1 MPAGPVIKLS
11 APATRE
17 FWELAV
23 LHEDEHLVALD
34 KPAGLLT
41 TPDPEEPQRPNLM
54 TLLHEGIAQGAPW
67 AKARNLAYLTNA
79 HRLDFETSGVLLLAR
94 NKPALVALANEFGSN
109 LPLKTYVALS
119 SGMPTQPEFTVDAK
133 IGPQTRQLGLMR
145 IDLEGGKKAITHFK
159 VREQFRGFTLL
170 ECQPQ
175 TDRLHQI
182 RVHLRSL
189 GLHIVGDTSYM
200 GKALYLSQIK
210 SSYQPKWKEPERPL
224 LGRTALHAER
234 LDIAHPVTRESV
246 SITAEW
252 PKDLRVTVKYLRQ
265 FSGL

>member
-79 HRLDFETSGVLLLAR
+79 HRLDFETSGICHCSQFASREASEVSGQRIDRTIQPRQTRHHDDCPTIVLQLLAC
-94 NKPALVALANEFGSN
+94 P
-109 LPLKTYVALS
+109 
-119 SGMPTQPEFTVDAK
+119 
-133 IGPQTRQLGLMR
+133 
-145 IDLEGGKKAITHFK
+145 H
-159 VREQFRGFTLL
+159 
-170 ECQPQ
+170 
-175 TDRLHQI
+175 
-182 RVHLRSL
+182 
-189 GLHIVGDTSYM
+189 
-200 GKALYLSQIK
+200 
-210 SSYQPKWKEPERPL
+210 
-224 LGRTALHAER
+224 
-234 LDIAHPVTRESV
+234 
-246 SITAEW
+246 
-252 PKDLRVTVKYLRQ
+252 
-265 FSGL
+265 